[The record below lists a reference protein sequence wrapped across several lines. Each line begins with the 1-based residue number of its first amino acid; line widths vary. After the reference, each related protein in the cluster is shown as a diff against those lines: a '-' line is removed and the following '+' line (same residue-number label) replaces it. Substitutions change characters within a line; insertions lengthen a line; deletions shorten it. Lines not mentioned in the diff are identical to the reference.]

1 MIKTMNKN
9 IIKGLAVMVIL
20 VISMTILTGCGNNVK
35 LDLEKIRTELASLT
49 SDNFSYESVQV
60 NVNSLDNDEIYAMEA
75 KYNLADYGIT
85 EDNLED
91 YRFNLNPENKDLWV
105 VLKPAEGKTDAVKSE
120 MDAFIEKMKA
130 DEDLKVVSK
139 YTNAIK
145 DEVEGY
151 LIYIATTTQNDA
163 ILDKIKNSRDQI
175 FGMMQEV
182 TTDTIEATLG
192 IQPSMVEEFLMQ
204 TPMMIV
210 HSSTYIIVKP
220 AKGQEEN
227 VKAKIEE
234 YMKNLE
240 NQWSTYLPDQYE
252 IVKNRLETNI
262 GDYLVYIAT
271 KDNNKVLET
280 IKNNEIK

>member
-1 MIKTMNKN
+1 MNKN